1 MVGSDYDDKVIYTDN
16 EMTKYHIWTAY
27 EGFKTFFMDW
37 SMSQMN
43 ERKKKYLEMG
53 VRKYAEEFL
62 IQISTFITQDKLGKN
77 VDVKDLLKAKEM
89 VGDIKNG
96 RFNPTEQDLKFL
108 RLFAE
113 SFLVSSGMKD
123 IVRLSGS
130 PGRAI
135 SGG

>member
-37 SMSQMN
+37 SMSQLN

-62 IQISTFITQDKLGKN
+62 IQISTFIIQDKLGKN
-77 VDVKDLLKAKEM
+77 VDKEDLVRAKGM
-89 VGDIKNG
+89 VLDIRNG
-96 RFNPTEQDLKFL
+96 RFNPGEEDLKFL

-113 SFLVSSGMKD
+113 SFLVSSGMKN
-123 IVRLSGS
+123 IVRDSGM
-130 PGRAI
+130 PNILRG
-135 SGG
+135 